1 MFAVT
6 LSKEEMATAVAGM
19 QFWALGAERYAAM
32 TEGAIA
38 EANYAEARRIRKVA
52 ADLADRWFE
61 TEFKQR
67 MSAMESVK

>member
-1 MFAVT
+1 MFAVI

-19 QFWALGAERYAAM
+19 QFWAQEVEKYAAM

-38 EANYAEARRIRKVA
+38 EANHAEAKRIRKIA
-52 ADLADRWFE
+52 ADLSYQWFDAE
-61 TEFKQR
+61 YKQR